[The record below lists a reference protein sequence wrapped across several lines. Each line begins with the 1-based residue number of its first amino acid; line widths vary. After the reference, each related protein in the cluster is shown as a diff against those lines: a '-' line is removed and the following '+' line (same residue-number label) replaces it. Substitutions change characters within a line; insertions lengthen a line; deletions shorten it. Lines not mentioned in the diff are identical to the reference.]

1 MRDGGEMPKDPLMD
15 HETNYDSIMRIFSS
29 SAIMIIMGLVGMG
42 KLNALVNVIN
52 N

>member
-1 MRDGGEMPKDPLMD
+1 MPGDDSAKGPLMD
-15 HETNYDSIMRIFSS
+15 HETNYDSIMISFLS
-29 SAIMIIMGLVGMG
+29 SAIMIIMGLQAKG